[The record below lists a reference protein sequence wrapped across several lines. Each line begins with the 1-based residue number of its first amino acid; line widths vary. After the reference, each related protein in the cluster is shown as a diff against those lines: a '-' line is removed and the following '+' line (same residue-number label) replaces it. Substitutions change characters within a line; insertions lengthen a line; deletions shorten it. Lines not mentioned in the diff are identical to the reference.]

1 MFIPDNVN
9 IGSSSHISASSTSD
23 PLSPFLHARVAH
35 VALVAR
41 VARAGVR
48 NSSEIS
54 ASVHHSDCLPILHG
68 KHI

>member
-23 PLSPFLHARVAH
+23 PLSPFLHARVAR
-35 VALVAR
+35 VAR